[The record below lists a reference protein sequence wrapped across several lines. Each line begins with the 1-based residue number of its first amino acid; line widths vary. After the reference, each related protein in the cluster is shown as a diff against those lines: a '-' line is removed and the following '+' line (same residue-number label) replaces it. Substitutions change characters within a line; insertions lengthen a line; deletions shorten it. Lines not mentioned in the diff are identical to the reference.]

1 MHRFLL
7 NTRMNPCN
15 SPLKSAAIVLILED
29 LRHRNYT
36 VFSKLPSYYVL
47 EPLNIPS
54 VDLILTVSL

>member
-1 MHRFLL
+1 MYQ
-7 NTRMNPCN
+7 C
-15 SPLKSAAIVLILED
+15 SKSAAIVVLILED

-54 VDLILTVSL
+54 VDLTYSHSIPVK